1 MAALPT
7 EADVGG
13 AAGPLSGV
21 GVPSQADVIVIG
33 AGVTGA
39 SIGYQLARHSDLRVA
54 IVDARA
60 PVGGISGRT
69 FGQIRQHYSNELMV
83 RIAQRGFH
91 CIQNW
96 DSVVGVG
103 DPGYARFGYMLL
115 VAEDQLDGLRYNIE
129 LGRSLGVDTSFV
141 VGSQITQIEP
151 LVNADGL
158 AGGAYEPE
166 GGYID
171 VTKMVLSWL
180 TAASAAGAD
189 VLAPVAVERIM
200 TSNTAATGVP
210 TAAGEQTGVSSTA
223 AVTGVATSA
232 GEIAAPL
239 VIAATGAWAR
249 DLLDPL
255 GVEVPIE
262 RRRLE
267 MAVLE
272 QHAGARALGTCITDG
287 NSNLVIRPDMGR
299 HIVAVAYPPEM
310 PVVDDPLADA
320 SGADHAAHDVRL
332 RAAIAERLPSL
343 TVASTVSTTAGA
355 YDVAPDYHPILGWA
369 SDIAPVDGLYL
380 AVGLSGHGLKLSPA
394 LGEIVA
400 ARVLGVDQVGD
411 APPIDISALRPS
423 RFADRDLM
431 HLSYGPSARA

>member
-1 MAALPT
+1 M
-7 EADVGG
+7 
-13 AAGPLSGV
+13 GPL
-21 GVPSQADVIVIG
+21 PAEADVIVIG

-39 SIGYQLARHSDLRVA
+39 SIGYQLARHSDLQVA
-54 IVDARA
+54 IVDARV

-83 RIAQRGFH
+83 RIAKRGFH
-91 CIQNW
+91 CLQNW
-96 DSVVGVG
+96 DSMVGFG

-115 VAEDQLDGLRYNIE
+115 VVADQLDGLRHNIE
-129 LGRSLGVDTSFV
+129 LGQRLGVDTSFV
-141 VGSQITQIEP
+141 VGSQITEIEP

-180 TAASAAGAD
+180 TAASASGAH
-189 VLAPVAVERIM
+189 VLAPVAVEEIV
-200 TSNTAATGVP
+200 TSSGIVTGVS
-210 TAAGEQTGVSSTA
+210 TAAGE
-223 AVTGVATSA
+223 
-232 GEIAAPL
+232 IRAPV

-255 GVEVPIE
+255 GVEVPVE
-262 RRRLE
+262 RRRLD
-267 MAVLE
+267 MAVLA

-310 PVVDDPLADA
+310 PVVVDPLADA
-320 SGADHAAHDVRL
+320 STADHAAHEARL
-332 RAAIAERLPSL
+332 TAAISERLPSL
-343 TVASTVSTTAGA
+343 TVAATASTTSGA
-355 YDVAPDYHPILGWA
+355 YDVSPDYHPILGWA
-369 SDIAPVDGLYL
+369 SEIAPVCGLYL

-400 ARVLGVDQVGD
+400 ARVLGADQVGD
-411 APPIDISALRPS
+411 APPIDINALRPS
-423 RFADRDLM
+423 RFAEDDLM

>member
-1 MAALPT
+1 MAASPS

-13 AAGPLSGV
+13 AAGPLSGI
-21 GVPSQADVIVIG
+21 GVPSEADVVVIG

-54 IVDARA
+54 IIDARA

-69 FGQIRQHYSNELMV
+69 FGQIRQHYSNQLMV

-96 DSVVGVG
+96 DSVVGFG

-115 VAEDQLDGLRYNIE
+115 VVADQLDGLRYNIE
-129 LGRSLGVDTSFV
+129 LGQGLGVDTRFV
-141 VGSQITQIEP
+141 VGDEISDIEP
-151 LVNADGL
+151 LVNAEGL

-189 VLAPVAVERIM
+189 VLAPVAVEEIV
-200 TSNTAATGVP
+200 TAG
-210 TAAGEQTGVSSTA
+210 G
-223 AVTGVATSA
+223 AVTGVNTAI
-232 GEIAAPL
+232 GEIAAPV

-320 SGADHAAHDVRL
+320 ADADHAAHDVRL
-332 RAAIAERLPSL
+332 RAAISERLPDL
-343 TVASTVSTTAGA
+343 TVASVVSNTSGA

-369 SDIAPVDGLYL
+369 SEIAPVDGLYL

-411 APPIDISALRPS
+411 APPIDISALRPA
-423 RFADRDLM
+423 RFADGDLM

>member
-1 MAALPT
+1 MRIIPT
-7 EADVGG
+7 EADV
-13 AAGPLSGV
+13 V
-21 GVPSQADVIVIG
+21 VIG

-39 SIGYQLARHSDLRVA
+39 SIGYQLTKHSEGRVV

-96 DSVVGVG
+96 DSEVGFG

-115 VAEDQLDGLRYNIE
+115 VVEDQLDGLRYNID
-129 LGRSLGVDTSFV
+129 LGRSLGVDTRFV
-141 VGSQITQIEP
+141 VGSEITDVEP
-151 LVNADGL
+151 LVDADGL

-180 TAASAAGAD
+180 AAATAAGAT
-189 VLAPVAVERIM
+189 VLAPVAVEGIM
-200 TSNTAATGVP
+200 TSGGAVTGVS
-210 TAAGEQTGVSSTA
+210 TAAGE
-223 AVTGVATSA
+223 
-232 GEIAAPL
+232 IRAPT
-239 VIAATGAWAR
+239 VVAATGAWAR

-255 GVEVPIE
+255 GVEVPVE
-262 RRRLE
+262 RRRLDI
-267 MAVLE
+267 AVLS
-272 QHAGARALGTCITDG
+272 QDAGARALGTCITDG

-310 PVVDDPLADA
+310 PAVVDPLADA
-320 SGADHAAHDVRL
+320 SVADHAAHDVRL
-332 RAAIAERLPSL
+332 KAAIAERLPSL
-343 TVASTVSTTAGA
+343 TVASTVSTTSGA
-355 YDVAPDYHPILGWA
+355 YDVSPDYHPILGWA
-369 SDIAPVDGLYL
+369 SEIAPVDGLYL

-400 ARVLGVDQVGD
+400 ADVLNVDQVGN

-423 RFADRDLM
+423 RFAEGDLM

>member
-1 MAALPT
+1 MASIPP
-7 EADVGG
+7 EVDV
-13 AAGPLSGV
+13 V
-21 GVPSQADVIVIG
+21 VIG

-39 SIGYQLARHSDLRVA
+39 SIGYQLAKHAEGRVA

-96 DSVVGVG
+96 DSEVGFG

-115 VAEDQLDGLRYNIE
+115 VVEDQLDGLQYNIE
-129 LGRSLGVDTSFV
+129 LGRSLGVDTRFV
-141 VGSQITQIEP
+141 VGSEITDVEP

-180 TAASAAGAD
+180 AAATAAGAT
-189 VLAPVAVERIM
+189 VLAPVAVEGIM
-200 TSNTAATGVP
+200 TSGGAVTGVS
-210 TAAGEQTGVSSTA
+210 TAAGE
-223 AVTGVATSA
+223 
-232 GEIAAPL
+232 IRAPT
-239 VIAATGAWAR
+239 VVAATGAWAR

-255 GVEVPIE
+255 GVEVPVE
-262 RRRLE
+262 RRRLD

-272 QHAGARALGTCITDG
+272 QDAGARALGTCITDG

-310 PVVDDPLADA
+310 PAVIDPLADA
-320 SGADHAAHDVRL
+320 SAADHAAHDVRL
-332 RAAIAERLPSL
+332 KAAIAERLPSL
-343 TVASTVSTTAGA
+343 TVASTVSTTSGA
-355 YDVAPDYHPILGWA
+355 YDVSPDYHPILGWA
-369 SDIAPVDGLYL
+369 SEIAPVDGLYL

-400 ARVLGVDQVGD
+400 ADVLSVEQVGD
-411 APPIDISALRPS
+411 APMIDARALRPA
-423 RFADRDLM
+423 RFAEGDLM

>member
-1 MAALPT
+1 MRAIPT
-7 EADVGG
+7 EVDAV
-13 AAGPLSGV
+13 
-21 GVPSQADVIVIG
+21 VIG
-33 AGVTGA
+33 AGVIGA

-54 IVDARA
+54 VVDARA

-96 DSVVGVG
+96 SSEVGYG

-115 VAEDQLDGLRYNIE
+115 VVEDQLDGLRYNID
-129 LGRSLGVDTSFV
+129 LGQGLGVDTRFV
-141 VGSQITQIEP
+141 VGSQISEIEP

-189 VLAPVAVERIM
+189 VLAPLAVEGIT
-200 TSNTAATGVP
+200 TSGGAVTGVS
-210 TAAGEQTGVSSTA
+210 TAAGEIRAST
-223 AVTGVATSA
+223 VV
-232 GEIAAPL
+232 
-239 VIAATGAWAR
+239 AATGAWAR

-255 GVEVPIE
+255 GVEVPVE
-262 RRRLE
+262 RRRLD

-272 QHAGARALGTCITDG
+272 QDAGARALGTCITDG

-310 PVVDDPLADA
+310 PAVVDPLADA
-320 SGADHAAHDVRL
+320 SAADHAAHDVRL
-332 RAAIAERLPSL
+332 EAAIAERLPSL
-343 TVASTVSTTAGA
+343 TVASTASTTSGA
-355 YDVAPDYHPILGWA
+355 YDVSPDYHPILGWA
-369 SDIAPVDGLYL
+369 AEIAPVDGLYL
-380 AVGLSGHGLKLSPA
+380 AIGLSGHGLKLSPA

-400 ARVLGVDQVGD
+400 ADVLGLECVGD
-411 APPIDISALRPS
+411 APAIDTRALRPS
-423 RFADRDLM
+423 RFAEGDLM

>member
-1 MAALPT
+1 MQAIPS
-7 EADVGG
+7 EADV
-13 AAGPLSGV
+13 V
-21 GVPSQADVIVIG
+21 VIG

-39 SIGYQLARHSDLRVA
+39 SIGYQLARHSDLRVVIA
-54 IVDARA
+54 DARA

-96 DSVVGVG
+96 DSVVGFG

-115 VAEDQLDGLRYNIE
+115 VVEDQLDGLRYNIE

-141 VGSQITQIEP
+141 VGSQITEVEP

-180 TAASAAGAD
+180 TAASAAGAE
-189 VLAPVAVERIM
+189 VLAPVNVEEVM
-200 TSNTAATGVP
+200 TSG
-210 TAAGEQTGVSSTA
+210 G
-223 AVTGVATSA
+223 AVTGVNTAD
-232 GEIAAPL
+232 GEIRAP
-239 VIAATGAWAR
+239 VVVAATGAWAR

-272 QHAGARALGTCITDG
+272 QSAGARALGTCITDG

-400 ARVLGVDQVGD
+400 AGVLGIDQVGD

-423 RFADRDLM
+423 RFAEGDLM

>member
-1 MAALPT
+1 MRSIPS
-7 EADVGG
+7 EVDV
-13 AAGPLSGV
+13 V
-21 GVPSQADVIVIG
+21 VIG

-39 SIGYQLARHSDLRVA
+39 SIGYQLAKHSEGRVA
-54 IVDARA
+54 VVDARA

-83 RIAQRGFH
+83 CIAQRGFH

-96 DSVVGVG
+96 DSEVGFG

-115 VAEDQLDGLRYNIE
+115 VVEDQLDGLRYNID
-129 LGRSLGVDTSFV
+129 LGRSLGVDTRFV
-141 VGSQITQIEP
+141 VGSEITDVEP

-180 TAASAAGAD
+180 GAATAAGAT
-189 VLAPVAVERIM
+189 VLAPVAVEGIM
-200 TSNTAATGVP
+200 TSGGAVTGVS
-210 TAAGEQTGVSSTA
+210 TAAGE
-223 AVTGVATSA
+223 
-232 GEIAAPL
+232 IRAPT
-239 VIAATGAWAR
+239 VVAATGAWAR

-255 GVEVPIE
+255 GVEVPVE
-262 RRRLE
+262 RRRLD
-267 MAVLE
+267 MAVLS
-272 QHAGARALGTCITDG
+272 QDAGARALGTCITDG

-310 PVVDDPLADA
+310 PAVVDPLADA
-320 SGADHAAHDVRL
+320 SAADHAAHDVRL
-332 RAAIAERLPSL
+332 KAAIAQRLPSL
-343 TVASTVSTTAGA
+343 TVASTVSTTSGA
-355 YDVAPDYHPILGWA
+355 YDVSPDYHPILGWA
-369 SDIAPVDGLYL
+369 SEIAPVDGLYL

-400 ARVLGVDQVGD
+400 ADVLNVEQVGN
-411 APPIDISALRPS
+411 APAIDTRALRPA
-423 RFADRDLM
+423 RFAEGDLM

>member
-13 AAGPLSGV
+13 VAGPLSGV

-96 DSVVGVG
+96 DSVVGFG

-115 VAEDQLDGLRYNIE
+115 VVADQLDGLRHNIE

-141 VGSQITQIEP
+141 VGSQITEVEP

-180 TAASAAGAD
+180 TAASAAGAH
-189 VLAPVAVERIM
+189 VLAPVNVEGIM
-200 TSNTAATGVP
+200 TSGGSVA
-210 TAAGEQTGVSSTA
+210 
-223 AVTGVATSA
+223 GVATGA
-232 GEIAAPL
+232 GEIAAP
-239 VIAATGAWAR
+239 VVVAATGAWAC

-262 RRRLE
+262 RRRLD

-310 PVVDDPLADA
+310 PVVVDPLADA
-320 SGADHAAHDVRL
+320 SDADHAAHDVRL
-332 RAAIAERLPSL
+332 QAAISERLPSL

-355 YDVAPDYHPILGWA
+355 YDVSPDYHPILGWA

-423 RFADRDLM
+423 RFADGDLM

>member
-1 MAALPT
+1 MGSIPS
-7 EADVGG
+7 EVDV
-13 AAGPLSGV
+13 V
-21 GVPSQADVIVIG
+21 VIG

-39 SIGYQLARHSDLRVA
+39 SIGYQLAKHAEGRVA

-96 DSVVGVG
+96 DSEVGFG

-115 VAEDQLDGLRYNIE
+115 VVEDQLDGLQYNIE
-129 LGRSLGVDTSFV
+129 LGRSLGVDTRFV
-141 VGSQITQIEP
+141 VGNEITDVEP

-180 TAASAAGAD
+180 AAATAAGAT
-189 VLAPVAVERIM
+189 VLAPVAVEGIM
-200 TSNTAATGVP
+200 TSGGAVTGVS
-210 TAAGEQTGVSSTA
+210 TAAGE
-223 AVTGVATSA
+223 
-232 GEIAAPL
+232 IRAPT
-239 VIAATGAWAR
+239 VVAATGAWAR

-255 GVEVPIE
+255 GVEVPVE
-262 RRRLE
+262 RRRLD
-267 MAVLE
+267 MAVLS
-272 QHAGARALGTCITDG
+272 QDAGARALGTCITDG

-310 PVVDDPLADA
+310 PAVIDPLADA
-320 SGADHAAHDVRL
+320 SAADHAAHDVRL
-332 RAAIAERLPSL
+332 TAAIAQRLPSL
-343 TVASTVSTTAGA
+343 TVASTVATTSGA
-355 YDVAPDYHPILGWA
+355 YDVSPDYHPILGWA
-369 SDIAPVDGLYL
+369 SQIAPVGGLYL

-400 ARVLGVDQVGD
+400 ADVLNVEQVGD
-411 APPIDISALRPS
+411 APMIDARTLRPA
-423 RFADRDLM
+423 RFAEGDLM